1 MKARDRIILAIDT
14 PLAPIAQ
21 WMIEEFAPYVGGFKL
36 GLVAINSG
44 FAHPLIDQIIFHR
57 KKIFWDGK
65 LSDIPNIVARTSRVI
80 SNLGVDWFS
89 VHASAGREAI
99 KAAVRNRIRASVLGV
114 TILSSLDD
122 RECVKIFGEF
132 VEEKVMQ
139 FAKELSE
146 EGAQGIITSPR
157 ELNVLSKLQRASGL
171 IKVAVSIRPEWAP
184 DDDQKR
190 TLTPS
195 EALRLGA
202 DYLVIGRPI
211 TSPPRSIGTP
221 HDAIRR
227 ITQEIESENNTE

>member
-1 MKARDRIILAIDT
+1 MEARDRIILAIDT

-36 GLVAINSG
+36 GLVVINSG
-44 FAHPLIDQIIFHR
+44 FAHHLIEPIIFYR

-65 LSDIPNIVARTSRVI
+65 LSDIPETTAKASRAI
-80 SNLGVDWFS
+80 GNLGVDWFS
-89 VHASAGREAI
+89 IHASAGKEAI
-99 KAAVRNRIRASVLGV
+99 RAAVKNRLRASVLGV
-114 TILSSLDD
+114 TILSSLND

-132 VEEKVMQ
+132 AEEKVIQ
-139 FAKELSE
+139 FAEELSE

-171 IKVAVSIRPEWAP
+171 IKVAVSIRPEWASV
-184 DDDQKR
+184 DDQKR
-190 TLTPS
+190 TLTPG
-195 EALRLGA
+195 EAMRLGA

-221 HDAIRR
+221 HDAVRR
-227 ITQEIESENNTE
+227 ITQEIESGNNTR